1 MREIHHLEFS
11 EIQAVLLA
19 INRSTQAGRRDF
31 ALLSLLFNT
40 GARASEIVGLKAT
53 DLQLTSPPTVLLR
66 GKGRKE
72 RTCPLWPESAGLTR
86 FGLRLILQKWI
97 REAVRGMPSLK
108 HKRLHPHSLR
118 HSTAV
123 HLLRAGV
130 DLATIARWL
139 GHTSINT
146 TNKYLAV
153 DIEAKRQAL
162 AKATPL
168 LRTGERRHNWRK
180 DQNLITWLENL

>member
-1 MREIHHLEFS
+1 MSLHLDEYR
-11 EIQAVLLA
+11 I
-19 INRSTQAGRRDF
+19 
-31 ALLSLLFNT
+31 
-40 GARASEIVGLKAT
+40 
-53 DLQLTSPPTVLLR
+53 PPDRPETVFRNQR
-66 GKGRKE
+66 G
-72 RTCPLWPESAGLTR
+72 AGLTR